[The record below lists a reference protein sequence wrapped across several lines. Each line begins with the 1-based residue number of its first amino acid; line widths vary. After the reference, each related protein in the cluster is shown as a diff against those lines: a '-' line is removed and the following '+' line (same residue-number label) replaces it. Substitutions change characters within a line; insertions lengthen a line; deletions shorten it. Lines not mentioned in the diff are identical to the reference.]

1 MRLPTILEAL
11 KHLFGVLYLRGEITI
26 ELKLELNQMSSS
38 INQSIDRSFN
48 QSINFLMANASSMI
62 LSQEACSK

>member
-38 INQSIDRSFN
+38 INQSIDHSIS
-48 QSINFLMANASSMI
+48 QSIF
-62 LSQEACSK
+62 